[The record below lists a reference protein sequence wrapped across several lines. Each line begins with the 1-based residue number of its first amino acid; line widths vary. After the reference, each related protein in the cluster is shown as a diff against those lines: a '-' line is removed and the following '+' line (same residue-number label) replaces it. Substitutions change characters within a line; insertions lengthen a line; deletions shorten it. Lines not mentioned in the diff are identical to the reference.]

1 MNTEKHNLDKRKAI
15 SIIIADDQA
24 IFLEAITALINSKC
38 INVVANCKNGREVL
52 DFLEEQEVDLVISD
66 INMPVMDGITLV
78 KKITKLYPKTKT
90 MMLSMY
96 EERHIINKVIKAGA
110 NGYMSK
116 NVGKRDI
123 LIAIESCMKGEKVT
137 FTRQSPFTQKNIQN
151 TNKSIKEISL
161 TNRERQIL
169 KLITQEVNNSDIA
182 LSLNI
187 SKRTV
192 EAHKKNIF
200 LKLGATNTIGLVK
213 IVLKS
218 KLTKI

>member
-1 MNTEKHNLDKRKAI
+1 MNVENHNFDKRKTI
-15 SIIIADDQA
+15 NIIIADDHT
-24 IFLEAITALINSKC
+24 ILLEGITALISSKY
-38 INVVANCKNGREVL
+38 INVVANCKNGQEVL
-52 DFLEEQEVDLVISD
+52 DFLKEQEVDLVISD

-96 EERHIINKVIKAGA
+96 EERHIINKAIKAGA

-116 NVGKRDI
+116 NAGKKDI
-123 LIAIESCMKGEKVT
+123 LNAIENCMKGEKVT
-137 FTRQSPFTQKNIQN
+137 FKRQSTFTQKSIQN

-169 KLITQEVNNSDIA
+169 KLITQEATNTDIS

-200 LKLGATNTIGLVK
+200 LKLGVKNTIGLIK
-213 IVLKS
+213 IALKS
-218 KLTKI
+218 KIIKI

>member
-1 MNTEKHNLDKRKAI
+1 MNLEKHNFDKSKTI
-15 SIIIADDQA
+15 NIIIADDHT
-24 IFLEAITALINSKC
+24 IFLEGITALISSEN
-38 INVVANCKNGREVL
+38 INVVANCKNGQEVL
-52 DFLEEQEVDLVISD
+52 DFLKKQEVDLVISD

-78 KKITKLYPKTKT
+78 KKITKLYPKTKI
-90 MMLSMY
+90 MILSMY
-96 EERHIINKVIKAGA
+96 EERHIINKAIKAGA

>member
-1 MNTEKHNLDKRKAI
+1 MNTEKHNFDKRKAI
-15 SIIIADDQA
+15 SIIIADDHT

-96 EERHIINKVIKAGA
+96 EERHIINKAIKAGA
-110 NGYMSK
+110 NSYMSK
-116 NVGKRDI
+116 NAGKKDI
-123 LIAIESCMKGEKVT
+123 LNAIESCMKGEKAT
-137 FTRQSPFTQKNIQN
+137 FTRQSKFTQK
-151 TNKSIKEISL
+151 SIKNTHKLIKNISL
-161 TNRERQIL
+161 SDREKQIL
-169 KLITQEVNNSDIA
+169 KLIAQEATNLDIA
-182 LSLNI
+182 LSLSI

-192 EAHKKNIF
+192 ETHKKNIM
-200 LKLGATNTIGLVK
+200 LKLGATNTIGLMKVA
-213 IVLKS
+213 IKS
-218 KLTKI
+218 KILKI

>member
-1 MNTEKHNLDKRKAI
+1 MNVEKHNFDKRKTI
-15 SIIIADDQA
+15 NIIIADDHT
-24 IFLEAITALINSKC
+24 IFLEGITVLISSKY
-38 INVVANCKNGREVL
+38 INVVANCKNGQEVL
-52 DFLEEQEVDLVISD
+52 DFLKEQEVDLVISD
-66 INMPVMDGITLV
+66 INMPVIDGITLV

-96 EERHIINKVIKAGA
+96 EERHIINKAIKAGA

-116 NVGKRDI
+116 NAGKKDI
-123 LIAIESCMKGEKVT
+123 LNAIESCMKGEKVT
-137 FTRQSPFTQKNIQN
+137 FKRQSTFTQKSIQN

-169 KLITQEVNNSDIA
+169 KLITQEATNTDIS

-200 LKLGATNTIGLVK
+200 LKLGAKNTIGLIK
-213 IVLKS
+213 IALKS
-218 KLTKI
+218 KLLKI

>member
-1 MNTEKHNLDKRKAI
+1 MNVEKHNFDKSKTI
-15 SIIIADDQA
+15 NIIIADDHT
-24 IFLEAITALINSKC
+24 IFLEGITALLSSKY
-38 INVVANCKNGREVL
+38 INVVANCKNGQEVL
-52 DFLEEQEVDLVISD
+52 DFLKKQEVDLVISD

-78 KKITKLYPKTKT
+78 KKITKLYPKTKI
-90 MMLSMY
+90 MILSMY
-96 EERHIINKVIKAGA
+96 EERHIINKAIKAGA

-137 FTRQSPFTQKNIQN
+137 FTRQSQFTQKNIQN
-151 TNKSIKEISL
+151 TDKSIKEISL

>member
-1 MNTEKHNLDKRKAI
+1 MNVEKHNFDKSKI
-15 SIIIADDQA
+15 INIIIADDHT
-24 IFLEAITALINSKC
+24 IFLEGITALISSKY
-38 INVVANCKNGREVL
+38 INVVANCKNGQEVL
-52 DFLEEQEVDLVISD
+52 DFLKEQEVDLVISD

-96 EERHIINKVIKAGA
+96 EERHIINKAIKAGA

-116 NVGKRDI
+116 NAGKKDI
-123 LIAIESCMKGEKVT
+123 LNAIENCMKGEKVT
-137 FTRQSPFTQKNIQN
+137 FKRQSTFTQKSIQN
-151 TNKSIKEISL
+151 TDKSIIEISL

-169 KLITQEVNNSDIA
+169 KLITQEATNTDIS

-200 LKLGATNTIGLVK
+200 LKLGVKNTIGLIK
-213 IVLKS
+213 IALKS
-218 KLTKI
+218 KILKI

>member
-1 MNTEKHNLDKRKAI
+1 MNVENHNFDKRKTI
-15 SIIIADDQA
+15 NIIIADDHT
-24 IFLEAITALINSKC
+24 ILLEGITALISSKY
-38 INVVANCKNGREVL
+38 INVVANCKNGQEVL
-52 DFLEEQEVDLVISD
+52 DFLKEQEVDLVISD

-96 EERHIINKVIKAGA
+96 EERHIINKAIKAGA

-116 NVGKRDI
+116 NAGKKE
-123 LIAIESCMKGEKVT
+123 LLNAIENCMKGEKVT
-137 FTRQSPFTQKNIQN
+137 FKRQSTFTQKSIQN

-169 KLITQEVNNSDIA
+169 KLITQEATNTDIS

-200 LKLGATNTIGLVK
+200 LKLGVKNTIGLIK
-213 IVLKS
+213 IALKS
-218 KLTKI
+218 KLLKI

>member
-1 MNTEKHNLDKRKAI
+1 MNLEEHNFDKNKTI
-15 SIIIADDQA
+15 NIIIADDHT
-24 IFLEAITALINSKC
+24 IFLEGITALISSEY
-38 INVVANCKNGREVL
+38 INVVANCKNGQEVL
-52 DFLEEQEVDLVISD
+52 DFLKKQEFDLVISD

-96 EERHIINKVIKAGA
+96 EERHIINKAIKAGA

-116 NVGKRDI
+116 NAGKKE
-123 LIAIESCMKGEKVT
+123 LLNAIENCMKGEKVT
-137 FTRQSPFTQKNIQN
+137 FKRQSTFTQKSIQN
-151 TNKSIKEISL
+151 TDKSIIEISL

-169 KLITQEVNNSDIA
+169 KLITQEATNTDIS

-213 IVLKS
+213 IALKS
-218 KLTKI
+218 KLLKI

>member
-1 MNTEKHNLDKRKAI
+1 
-15 SIIIADDQA
+15 
-24 IFLEAITALINSKC
+24 
-38 INVVANCKNGREVL
+38 
-52 DFLEEQEVDLVISD
+52 
-66 INMPVMDGITLV
+66 
-78 KKITKLYPKTKT
+78 

-96 EERHIINKVIKAGA
+96 EERHIINKAIKAGA

-116 NVGKRDI
+116 NAGKKDI
-123 LIAIESCMKGEKVT
+123 LNAIENCMKGEKVT
-137 FTRQSPFTQKNIQN
+137 FKRQSTFTQKSIQN

-169 KLITQEVNNSDIA
+169 KLITQEATNTDIS

-200 LKLGATNTIGLVK
+200 LKLGVKNTIGLIK
-213 IVLKS
+213 IALKS
-218 KLTKI
+218 KLLKI

>member
-1 MNTEKHNLDKRKAI
+1 MNVEEHNFDKSKTI
-15 SIIIADDQA
+15 NIIIADDHT
-24 IFLEAITALINSKC
+24 IFLEGITALISSKY
-38 INVVANCKNGREVL
+38 INVVANCKNGQEVL
-52 DFLEEQEVDLVISD
+52 DFLKEQEVDLVISD

-96 EERHIINKVIKAGA
+96 EERHIINKAIKAGA

-116 NVGKRDI
+116 NAGKKDI
-123 LIAIESCMKGEKVT
+123 LNAIENCMKGEKVT
-137 FTRQSPFTQKNIQN
+137 FKRQSTFTQKSIQN
-151 TNKSIKEISL
+151 TDKSIKEISL

-169 KLITQEVNNSDIA
+169 KLITQEATNTDIS

-200 LKLGATNTIGLVK
+200 LKLGAKNTIGLIK
-213 IVLKS
+213 IALKS
-218 KLTKI
+218 KLLKI

>member
-1 MNTEKHNLDKRKAI
+1 MNVEEHNFDKSKTI
-15 SIIIADDQA
+15 NIIIADDHT
-24 IFLEAITALINSKC
+24 IFLEGITALISSEY
-38 INVVANCKNGREVL
+38 INVVANCKNGQEVL
-52 DFLEEQEVDLVISD
+52 DFLKKQEFDLVISD

-96 EERHIINKVIKAGA
+96 EERHIINKAIKAGA

-116 NVGKRDI
+116 NAGKKDI
-123 LIAIESCMKGEKVT
+123 LNAIENCMKGEKVT
-137 FTRQSPFTQKNIQN
+137 FKRQSTFTQKSIQN

-169 KLITQEVNNSDIA
+169 KLITQEATNTDIS

-200 LKLGATNTIGLVK
+200 LKLGAKNTIGLIK
-213 IVLKS
+213 IALKS
-218 KLTKI
+218 KLLKI